1 MSNTVLGN
9 KQEYTFYQE
18 THEIEL
24 DDDEW
29 IEMEGEIVDEQVIV
43 GFRETCPKAS
53 QSTTVQIGF
62 YYKPPDSEW
71 YWDYMYGDPYRPIV
85 PVVFSCNNNGNLTEC
100 LNQSFFEA
108 ALSNRSEGWVVMNV
122 TLKRALVKN
131 EVVLFGVYSDQL
143 GIAGIVPENK
153 FDVQFLIHSDYQ
165 IWS

>member
-53 QSTTVQIGF
+53 QYHHYSGRWTSCGF
-62 YYKPPDSEW
+62 DDK
-71 YWDYMYGDPYRPIV
+71 
-85 PVVFSCNNNGNLTEC
+85 
-100 LNQSFFEA
+100 
-108 ALSNRSEGWVVMNV
+108 
-122 TLKRALVKN
+122 
-131 EVVLFGVYSDQL
+131 
-143 GIAGIVPENK
+143 
-153 FDVQFLIHSDYQ
+153 
-165 IWS
+165 